1 MTQAESGTLEYLTS
15 FFMEKRFHARWW
27 DYSQKPM
34 NLHGRVWIGNLVL
47 FGLGGVAIIHIIN
60 PVLYRA
66 FASISITTKEI
77 VTGIFLA
84 VFVADYILSHFVLK
98 MVKVGVENS
107 EADDTEAIRKEI
119 YLLLS
124 DKSVFH
130 KRFADAYP
138 DVIYRTERINARI
151 AEVKAETE
159 RLRRVAEQRVEERRE
174 LVTNRLEPTTLI
186 KSEIIDRQDT
196 LIRMLYDEQSASEEM
211 KTLKAD
217 IDRDKKRLE
226 ERPLSKFIASRIGE

>member
-1 MTQAESGTLEYLTS
+1 
-15 FFMEKRFHARWW
+15 
-27 DYSQKPM
+27 M

-196 LIRMLYDEQSASEEM
+196 LIRMLYDEQTASEEM
-211 KTLKAD
+211 KTLKED

>member
-1 MTQAESGTLEYLTS
+1 MTSYVL
-15 FFMEKRFHARWW
+15 EKRFHARWW

-66 FASISITTKEI
+66 LASISITTKEI

>member
-1 MTQAESGTLEYLTS
+1 
-15 FFMEKRFHARWW
+15 
-27 DYSQKPM
+27 
-34 NLHGRVWIGNLVL
+34 
-47 FGLGGVAIIHIIN
+47 
-60 PVLYRA
+60 
-66 FASISITTKEI
+66 

-84 VFVADYILSHFVLK
+84 VFVADYILSHFVWK

-174 LVTNRLEPTTLI
+174 LVTNCLEPTTLI

-211 KTLKAD
+211 KTLKED

>member
-1 MTQAESGTLEYLTS
+1 MSFIICGTLEYLTS
-15 FFMEKRFHARWW
+15 FFLEKRFHARWW

-196 LIRMLYDEQSASEEM
+196 LIRMLYDEQTASEEM
-211 KTLKAD
+211 KTLKED